1 MAARKRPPP
10 DDPPPGFVYVGVV
23 AGAHGPAGALRVLP
37 DSDNPG
43 RYAPGGEI
51 SIGGQ
56 AYRIA
61 AAAPL
66 KTAYLVRLD
75 GVDDANAAAALAGE
89 AVLAAEAT
97 APPLPEGVYY
107 HYQLIGLTV
116 TGADGAPLGVLTEV
130 LRTGANDVYV
140 VASENAELLVPAVS
154 DVVRAVDLE
163 RGVMTVALPDG
174 LEPRPIGGPPKRKTR
189 PRRGGAAR
197 AAKR

>member
-1 MAARKRPPP
+1 MAARKRPAP
-10 DDPPPGFVYVGVV
+10 DPPPGFVQVGIV
-23 AGAHGPAGALRVLP
+23 AGTHGASGALRILS
-37 DSDNPG
+37 DSDNPD
-43 RYAPGGEI
+43 RYAQGGEL

-56 AYRIA
+56 TYRIA
-61 AAAPL
+61 AAAPF

-75 GVDDANAAAALAGE
+75 GVDDANAAALAGE
-89 AVLAAEAT
+89 AAFASAAT

-107 HYQLIGLTV
+107 HYQLIDLTV
-116 TGADGAPLGVLTEV
+116 ADADGAPLGVLTEV

-140 VASENAELLVPAVS
+140 VVSENAELLVPAVA

-174 LEPRPIGGPPKRKTR
+174 LELRPLGGPPKRKTR
-189 PRRGGAAR
+189 PRRGRAAR

>member
-1 MAARKRPPP
+1 MAARKRPAP
-10 DDPPPGFVYVGVV
+10 DPPPGFVQVGVV
-23 AGAHGPAGALRVLP
+23 AGTHGSGGALRILP
-37 DSDNPG
+37 DSDNPD
-43 RYAPGGEI
+43 RYAQGGEL

-56 AYRIA
+56 TYRIA
-61 AAAPL
+61 AAAPF

-75 GVDDANAAAALAGE
+75 GVDDANAAALAGE
-89 AVLAAEAT
+89 AAFASAAT

-116 TGADGAPLGVLTEV
+116 ADADGAPLGVLTEV

-140 VASENAELLVPAVS
+140 VVSENAELLLPAVA

-163 RGVMTVALPDG
+163 RGVMTVDLPDG

-189 PRRGGAAR
+189 PRRGRAAR

>member
-1 MAARKRPPP
+1 MAARKRPLP
-10 DDPPPGFVYVGVV
+10 DPPPGFVQVGVV
-23 AGAHGPAGALRVLP
+23 AGAHGADGVLRILS
-37 DSDNPG
+37 DSDNPD
-43 RYAPGGEI
+43 RYAQGGEL

-56 AYRIA
+56 TYRIMD
-61 AAAPL
+61 AAPF

-89 AVLAAEAT
+89 AVLAAAAT

-116 TGADGAPLGVLTEV
+116 ADADGAPLGALTEV

-140 VASENAELLVPAVS
+140 VVSESAELLVPAVA

-174 LEPRPIGGPPKRKTR
+174 LEARPLGGPPKRKTR
-189 PRRGGAAR
+189 PRRGRAAR